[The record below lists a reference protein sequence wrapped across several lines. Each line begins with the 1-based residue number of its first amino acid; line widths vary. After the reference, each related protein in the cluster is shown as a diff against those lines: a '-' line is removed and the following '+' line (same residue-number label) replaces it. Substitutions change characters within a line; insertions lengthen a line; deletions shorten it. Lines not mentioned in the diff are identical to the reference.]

1 MKFSTIAVSAVVIGL
16 ASAANAQQ
24 LPINDAADFP
34 AALTS
39 VAPGNGSYLAQYP
52 LVRTFDAG
60 TPLGGL
66 TGVLG
71 VEHAWGEF
79 WISSRGAVATAGNH
93 VIGRFDM
100 SGALLSTTL
109 QQNTGATTWGLRD
122 LESDEANNKLYGGH
136 ELGHMHEYDHAAGV
150 LAFNQNHVITGIT
163 TVRALCRDAA
173 GTFYSANFTTVVS
186 RWTLAPLT
194 ILPTL
199 PANGLAHYGFAYDS
213 VSDTIWSFHQQNTA
227 IVPLPPGGTDL
238 VQISEFNKVTGAL
251 TGNGGWGVTY
261 GVASNNLAGG
271 MDIYS
276 GDPLNL
282 GKLTMACLHQFS
294 VDTMNSVDLGIFTGP
309 QPVVY
314 CTAKVNSLGCT
325 PTIGY
330 TGVSS
335 VTQISG
341 FSITGSN
348 VINNKPG
355 LLLYTDA
362 GQAAVAF
369 SGGLRCVAAPVKRSV
384 ALNSGGNPPPNDCSG
399 VYSIDMNT
407 FASGGLGGAP
417 QPFLSVP
424 AVTVSCQFWGRDNG
438 FAAPNNSTLSD
449 GLQYVVGP

>member
-100 SGALLSTTL
+100 SGALLNTTI

-122 LESDEANNKLYGGH
+122 LESDEANNKLWGGH

-150 LAFNQNHVITGIT
+150 LTFNQFYVIPGMT
-163 TVRALCRDAA
+163 TVRALCRDTS
-173 GTFYSANFTTVVS
+173 GIFYAANFTTAIT
-186 RWTLAPLT
+186 RWTLPLAT
-194 ILPTL
+194 LPAL
-199 PANGLAHYGFAYDS
+199 PANGKAHYGLSYDS
-213 VSDTIWSFHQQNTA
+213 VSDTIWSFHQNNTT
-227 IVPLPPGGTDL
+227 ILPPAPTAGDL
-238 VQISEFNKVTGAL
+238 VEISEFDKLTGAL
-251 TGNGGWGVTY
+251 TGNGGWSVTF

-271 MDIYS
+271 TDIYS

-282 GKLTMACLHQFS
+282 GKLTIACLHQNTI
-294 VDTMNSVDLGIFTGP
+294 DTMFALDLGIFTGP

-335 VTQISG
+335 ATQVSG

-355 LLLYTDA
+355 LLLYTDG

-384 ALNSGGNPPPNDCSG
+384 ALNSLGNPPPNDCSG
-399 VYSIDMNT
+399 QYSIDMNT
-407 FASGGLGGAP
+407 FASGGLGGTP
-417 QPFLSVP
+417 QAYLSSIGQV
-424 AVTVSCQFWGRDNG
+424 VNGQFWGRDNG
-438 FAAPNNSTLSD
+438 FGAPNNTTLSD
-449 GLQYVVGP
+449 GLEYTVGP